1 VDDHPELSAIAADPE
16 VRNAHVA
23 AALWARIRRNRAAD
37 PHWGFAAPGWRNV
50 PSQPQQVSFDG
61 AVISYQVDGGTLT
74 LTVGDRT
81 TTASLSGGEPFLVEI
96 EGVGRHCAV
105 ALHGNTLW
113 VNGSDGQT
121 VFREDPRFTV
131 HDSVLSAGGPTAPV
145 PGTVV
150 AVLVGAGDEVGDGAD
165 LLVMEAMKMEHRI
178 KAPGPS
184 HVVEVLVAPGDQ
196 VDAGRLLIRLE
207 ERAP

>member
-1 VDDHPELSAIAADPE
+1 
-16 VRNAHVA
+16 
-23 AALWARIRRNRAAD
+23 
-37 PHWGFAAPGWRNV
+37 
-50 PSQPQQVSFDG
+50 
-61 AVISYQVDGGTLT
+61 
-74 LTVGDRT
+74 
-81 TTASLSGGEPFLVEI
+81 
-96 EGVGRHCAV
+96 
-105 ALHGNTLW
+105 
-113 VNGSDGQT
+113 
-121 VFREDPRFTV
+121 
-131 HDSVLSAGGPTAPV
+131 
-145 PGTVV
+145 VV